1 LRSAEIPNLKE
12 IYRDEAIGVAGL
24 HIVIGKL
31 VLHSEIFGRPDR
43 LKLDKV
49 LEIATLIDER
59 LAAKGV
65 TELYTWAET
74 DEQYRWNL
82 FTGFKPTGEEVV
94 FDPPYVRPVYEFKK
108 ELI

>member
-1 LRSAEIPNLKE
+1 MRSAEIPNLKE
-12 IYRDEAIGVAGL
+12 IYRDEAVGVAGL
-24 HIVIGKL
+24 HTVLGKL

-43 LKLDKV
+43 GKLDKV

-82 FTGFKPTGEEVV
+82 FTGFKPTGEEVL
-94 FDPPYVRPVYEFKK
+94 FDPPYPRPVYEFKK
-108 ELI
+108 DLI